1 MRGFRLKVIK
11 GAQSDVSGV
20 CQIGAISVVLR
31 EADDVPRA
39 IELLRL
45 SYELAVKQ
53 KSRSVEGR

>member
-1 MRGFRLKVIK
+1 MKVIK